1 MRRTA
6 AALLLALLFSGAQ
19 HSAEAGVRDHTRPA
33 YFGSTRLSPDQ
44 AAALS
49 LSRGKVGLQELQTWF
64 RIAGRFQGSDRSRLW
79 GRYCGPELDLIR
91 PGQRVR
97 LFYPALKSAV
107 YQGRVGMRSAGPDC
121 VSVRV
126 DAPRSLPLSWGWVM
140 EIIVP
145 RGRTLAVPNEAI
157 IHEAGRQIVYVEHH
171 PGHYLPR
178 IIETGIV
185 GELFT
190 QVTDGLEAGE
200 VIVTTG
206 SFFVDA
212 EYKLQRGG
220 GSHAHSHH

>member
-19 HSAEAGVRDHTRPA
+19 HSAEAGVRDHTR
-33 YFGSTRLSPDQ
+33 Q
-44 AAALS
+44 
-49 LSRGKVGLQELQTWF
+49 
-64 RIAGRFQGSDRSRLW
+64 
-79 GRYCGPELDLIR
+79 
-91 PGQRVR
+91 
-97 LFYPALKSAV
+97 
-107 YQGRVGMRSAGPDC
+107 
-121 VSVRV
+121 
-126 DAPRSLPLSWGWVM
+126 
-140 EIIVP
+140 
-145 RGRTLAVPNEAI
+145 
-157 IHEAGRQIVYVEHH
+157 HH